1 LTGNIKS
8 TDYVCTQII
17 HNLIDF
23 RFFS

>member
-1 LTGNIKS
+1 LTGNIKP
-8 TDYVCTQII
+8 TDYVFTQII